1 MFLNAKIHFL
11 LQIALKVV
19 LKSVFYISHLTN
31 QWGQTEETI
40 AHVYPPFRWFCIKQ
54 KDQNTQIICANVL
67 FSYH

>member
-19 LKSVFYISHLTN
+19 LESVFYISQLTN

-40 AHVYPPFRWFCIKQ
+40 APVYPFLPLI
-54 KDQNTQIICANVL
+54 L
-67 FSYH
+67 Y

>member
-40 AHVYPPFRWFCIKQ
+40 AHVYPPSDGSVFNKKTKTRR
-54 KDQNTQIICANVL
+54 
-67 FSYH
+67 

>member
-40 AHVYPPFRWFCIKQ
+40 AHVYPLPS
-54 KDQNTQIICANVL
+54 DDSVL
-67 FSYH
+67 NKKTKTRR

>member
-40 AHVYPPFRWFCIKQ
+40 AHVYPPLRPSENLDFLLFI
-54 KDQNTQIICANVL
+54 TVL
-67 FSYH
+67 RAYKAL